1 MLVVGEDAKKF
12 ITDYSS
18 QFQRDFLQ
26 LLRTSHGEKKIN
38 ANHFYQEYIANKE
51 HVHMN
56 ATKWISLTE
65 FVKFLGREGICRV
78 EDGEKGLFVSWID
91 NSPDALRRQEA
102 IRKKERQDR
111 GDEERE
117 QRAIREQVERAKRD
131 AEAAGRLGEEGE
143 ETKTLKREEG
153 EKISLAFGAK
163 KVSTS
168 PPPVDGAKKE
178 EESESKEEEKKEPE
192 KVSMKIVSKKPKN
205 VFAAGKKK
213 DSKKESKK
221 DSAAPVVQKRPMSEA
236 ERIMKE
242 EMERKRMR
250 GSGPET
256 GGFKRQRVM

>member
-12 ITDYSS
+12 ISDYSS

-117 QRAIREQVERAKRD
+117 QKAIREQVDRAKRD
-131 AEAAGRLGEEGE
+131 AEAAGRLQEGE
-143 ETKTLKREEG
+143 ETKALKREEG
-153 EKISLAFGAK
+153 EKISLAFNAK
-163 KVSTS
+163 KTSTS
-168 PPPVDGAKKE
+168 PPPADGVKKAEEVETKE
-178 EESESKEEEKKEPE
+178 EAKKEPE
-192 KVSMKIVSKKPKN
+192 KVSMKIVPKKPKN
-205 VFAAGKKK
+205 VFAAGKKRDNK
-213 DSKKESKK
+213 RESRKENVAS
-221 DSAAPVVQKRPMSEA
+221 DVPKRPMSEA

-242 EMERKRMR
+242 EMERKRLR

-256 GGFKRQRVM
+256 GGFKRQRVA